1 VCRKCNDVIHA
12 DADVLH
18 RLDNELDELYGF
30 HPDLDHFSIFGVCSE
45 CQVQ

>member
-1 VCRKCNDVIHA
+1 VCRKCNDVIDA

-30 HPDLDHFSIFGVCSE
+30 DPDLDHFSIFGVCSE